1 MKTLT
6 QRQKDALARH
16 KKKGTHTR
24 KHMEEMKKLML
35 KGKTFT
41 EAHNLTMKKVG
52 KWVKKI
58 PDLQKID

>member
-1 MKTLT
+1 MKDLT

-24 KHMEEMKKLML
+24 THMEEMRNLML

-41 EAHNLTMKKVG
+41 EAHNITMKKVG
-52 KWVKKI
+52 K
-58 PDLQKID
+58 

>member
-6 QRQKDALARH
+6 QRQQDALARH

-24 KHMEEMKKLML
+24 KHIKEMEDLML

-41 EAHNLTMKKVG
+41 EAHNMTMKKVG
-52 KWVKKI
+52 K
-58 PDLQKID
+58 

>member
-24 KHMEEMKKLML
+24 KHMKEMEDLML
-35 KGKTFT
+35 KGETFT
-41 EAHNLTMKKVG
+41 EAHKLTMKKVG
-52 KWVKKI
+52 K
-58 PDLQKID
+58 

>member
-6 QRQKDALARH
+6 QRQQDALARH

-24 KHMEEMKKLML
+24 KHMTIMKEEML

-41 EAHNLTMKKVG
+41 EAHKIAMRKKG
-52 KWVKKI
+52 KYWLNVK
-58 PDLQKID
+58 

>member
-6 QRQKDALARH
+6 QRQEDALTRH
-16 KKKGTHTR
+16 KKKGTHTK

-41 EAHNLTMKKVG
+41 EANKLTMKKVG
-52 KWVKKI
+52 K
-58 PDLQKID
+58 

>member
-6 QRQKDALARH
+6 QRQQDALARH

-24 KHMEEMKKLML
+24 KHMAIMREEML

-52 KWVKKI
+52 K
-58 PDLQKID
+58 

>member
-6 QRQKDALARH
+6 QRQQDALARH

-24 KHMEEMKKLML
+24 KHMAIMREEML

-41 EAHNLTMKKVG
+41 EAHKIAMRKKG
-52 KWVKKI
+52 K
-58 PDLQKID
+58 

>member
-6 QRQKDALARH
+6 QRQQDALDRH

-24 KHMEEMKKLML
+24 KHMEEMKKLLL

-41 EAHNLTMKKVG
+41 EAH
-52 KWVKKI
+52 
-58 PDLQKID
+58 

>member
-24 KHMEEMKKLML
+24 KHMKEMEDWML

-41 EAHNLTMKKVG
+41 EAHKLTMKKVG
-52 KWVKKI
+52 K
-58 PDLQKID
+58 